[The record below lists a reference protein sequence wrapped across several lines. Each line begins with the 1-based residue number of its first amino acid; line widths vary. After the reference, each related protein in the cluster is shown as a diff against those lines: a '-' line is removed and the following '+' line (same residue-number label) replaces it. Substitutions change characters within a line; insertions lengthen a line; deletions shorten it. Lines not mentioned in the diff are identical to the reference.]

1 MKNYDMK
8 PIENLMS
15 ESIEKLTELIDKK
28 HKNNCGNCGQEFDM
42 RDLSQ
47 VFAHE
52 DCNGIPVDYE
62 TTEQIPHSGSK
73 RIDEEITWSNANW
86 WNLPLK

>member
-8 PIENLMS
+8 PIESLMS
-15 ESIEKLTELIDKK
+15 ESIEELTSLINKK
-28 HKNNCGNCGQEFDM
+28 HKNNCSVCGQEFDM

-52 DCNGIPVDYE
+52 PCDGKHKDYGNIE
-62 TTEQIPHSGSK
+62 EIPHSGSK
-73 RIDEEITWSNANW
+73 RLDEKITWGNAKW
-86 WNLPLK
+86 WQLPLR

>member
-1 MKNYDMK
+1 MK

-15 ESIEKLTELIDKK
+15 ESIEKLTELIEKK
-28 HKNNCGNCGQEFDM
+28 HKNNCPVCGQEFDM

-52 DCNGIPVDYE
+52 PCDGTIKDYDNIE
-62 TTEQIPHSGSK
+62 EIPHSGSK
-73 RIDEEITWSNANW
+73 RIGEDITWSNAKW
-86 WNLPLK
+86 WQLPLK